1 MALEQSQHY
10 CNQCGKLTLHQ
21 RNNESSYSGCLIFAA
36 LFLLTLLACAV
47 FPLLLIIVIP
57 IAPIIALVCIVLG
70 TLVSILTPSP
80 PFRCSQCGQVAG
92 GLTFEQKSAITIENR
107 KFRAEQGK
115 ALGEDIRM
123 LGGAIRVLGFKIRVL
138 GFKIRVLGFKIRV
151 LGFKIRCACSKFVR
165 EFNSLLLKI
174 VGGEENM
181 ILYRFLQVLTIAIL
195 LVGVAITGVILFSG
209 RH

>member
-138 GFKIRVLGFKIRV
+138 GFKIR
-151 LGFKIRCACSKFVR
+151 CACSKFVR